1 MGEQQD
7 DSIIIEN
14 FSNFLSAN
22 GKRKTPERFKILD
35 RVLEFKKQFTIED
48 LKIAMLDE
56 NFPVSQSTLYY
67 TMDLL
72 VDAKILHKI
81 KTTDNAVAYERIEHV
96 GFIHLN
102 CEHCGKTKLVKD
114 TGFMAYMNAPKDGLQ
129 RMNEG
134 KARPIQNEW
143 GARMRDPH
151 RLPQMLFAVG
161 RVACDDELGHPVTPF
176 FIITA
181 NC

>member
-81 KTTDNAVAYERIEHV
+81 K
-96 GFIHLN
+96 
-102 CEHCGKTKLVKD
+102 LVKD
-114 TGFMAYMNAPKDGLQ
+114 TGFMAYMNARKFAAFTSSYYTLNIYGICNDCARKIKRE
-129 RMNEG
+129 RMN
-134 KARPIQNEW
+134 KKNKSKK
-143 GARMRDPH
+143 
-151 RLPQMLFAVG
+151 
-161 RVACDDELGHPVTPF
+161 VT
-176 FIITA
+176 
-181 NC
+181 